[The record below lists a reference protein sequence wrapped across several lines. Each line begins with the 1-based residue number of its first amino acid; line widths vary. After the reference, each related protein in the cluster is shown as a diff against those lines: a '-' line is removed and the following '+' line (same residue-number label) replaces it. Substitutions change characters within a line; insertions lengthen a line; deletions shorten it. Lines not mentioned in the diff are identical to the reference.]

1 MCLPAPN
8 TILRVYG
15 GGCLPK
21 PAEERSLMSLQ
32 SCRWPSPGG
41 RPRVSWRTFLQE
53 ERGVFVARL
62 CLLGHPLR
70 GDRCPPVCPHVHADV
85 AAARA
90 PFPAFCFIGEE
101 TGTQRSEV
109 FKAADGVAGW
119 AWGRVLCVY
128 DLCPLWPLGHECDR
142 ASRSGGLF

>member
-1 MCLPAPN
+1 MEDIPA
-8 TILRVYG
+8 G
-15 GGCLPK
+15 GVWGLCC
-21 PAEERSLMSLQ
+21 PALSSGT
-32 SCRWPSPGG
+32 SP
-41 RPRVSWRTFLQE
+41 
-53 ERGVFVARL
+53 
-62 CLLGHPLR
+62 

-85 AAARA
+85 VAARA

-128 DLCPLWPLGHECDR
+128 DLCPLWPVGHECDR